1 MNSIEQ
7 LDRKSGSGGKRSNS
21 GRTPKYSEKTGTI
34 AFRVPISHI
43 PQIQELV
50 AKYLSKVK
58 LKANKNARRT
68 NSTVLN
74 REHLD
79 SKGQDLKS
87 RNRNSG
93 AKPE

>member
-1 MNSIEQ
+1 MKSTEQ
-7 LDRKSGSGGKRSNS
+7 RDRKPGSGGKRSNS

-58 LKANKNARRT
+58 LKAKKSGKRT
-68 NSTVLN
+68 NSALLD
-74 REHLD
+74 REHID
-79 SKGQDLKS
+79 S
-87 RNRNSG
+87 
-93 AKPE
+93 